1 MENSVKSM
9 FPKELFLND
18 RGLWRGVSSLV
29 RPLLLTCDRIVVLT
43 AKEDGFVFS
52 FISSEKFG
60 TDCAS
65 DLSDLR
71 LPEEV
76 FETLPDG
83 FGTDAAVLEVIEEGM
98 FLLGCTFLAW
108 ELREATFPIDC
119 CPLACLSFP
128 RGFCSEKSSSSSPL

>member
-1 MENSVKSM
+1 M
-9 FPKELFLND
+9 FPEELFLND
-18 RGLWRGVSSLV
+18 RGLWRSVSSLIFLV
-29 RPLLLTCDRIVVLT
+29 RPLLFTCDRIVVLT

-83 FGTDAAVLEVIEEGM
+83 FGTDAALRGVIEEDM
-98 FLLGCTFLAW
+98 FLLG
-108 ELREATFPIDC
+108 
-119 CPLACLSFP
+119 
-128 RGFCSEKSSSSSPL
+128 